1 MISFRRNDYKQIQI
15 LYKEANDYNTIQTDI
30 KVESGDL
37 VLFPSNISHYVPRIE
52 NSKTRTSLA
61 FNSFV
66 YGDIG
71 LPEHL
76 NYVKI

>member
-37 VLFPSNISHYVPRIE
+37 VLFPSNICFSTLHE
-52 NSKTRTSLA
+52 FAFASKSSQSSILTIKFSR
-61 FNSFV
+61 F
-66 YGDIG
+66 G
-71 LPEHL
+71 LL
-76 NYVKI
+76 